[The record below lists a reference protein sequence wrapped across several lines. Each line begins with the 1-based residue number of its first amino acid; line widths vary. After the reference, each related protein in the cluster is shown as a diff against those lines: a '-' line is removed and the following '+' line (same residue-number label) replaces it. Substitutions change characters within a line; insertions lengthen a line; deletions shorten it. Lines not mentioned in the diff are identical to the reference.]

1 MRTNYITKK
10 LASYIILLA
19 LSLFVSCSNESLID
33 NVPST
38 ENSIREGVPM
48 VLNLSIEN
56 GGSTTTRSTDY
67 KWEDGATLA
76 INPKEDLVEKGYFL
90 YAVYKADIGWM
101 VYNLNGNEAEGQC
114 DVYYSESWTY
124 ETVQTW
130 AYEFAQT
137 GRGNTAAYSGIYASR
152 WYDRDWG
159 NYIKEESTCSYKD
172 GIFYLNTTLV
182 PLYGRVR
189 FVADSPITA
198 EYNHARVEVIEPS
211 DGDWISAFAAATDNL
226 AFHKESDGKYYSN
239 YIYSDAIPEIRIG
252 DYVYKYRGNTL
263 LERGTSGCISLPT
276 VPYTTAN
283 WTCEK
288 YFEIVLDTEKTIEL
302 NGDGIRYFQLYTQLS
317 SKNTGGEDAEGSKGR
332 GNNII
337 HSSIGLNVEIDFTV
351 HSRSSSWFSAFIESQ
366 NSNDYSTTFQSSR
379 YYEGC
384 ASYVINVPLSI
395 RQQLKIHNC
404 YTSEADWF
412 CPYVRATSSDSFIK
426 ACVVNLTIHKTK
438 LSNF

>member
-1 MRTNYITKK
+1 MRTNCIIKK

-19 LSLFVSCSNESLID
+19 LSLFASCLNESLID

-38 ENSIREGVPM
+38 EKSIREGVPM

-56 GGSTTTRSTDY
+56 GSSITTRSTDY
-67 KWEDGATLA
+67 KWEDGATLL
-76 INPKEDLVEKGYFL
+76 ISGGIIFTEKGYYL
-90 YAVYKADIGWM
+90 YAVYKEDTGWR

-114 DVYYSESWTY
+114 DVYYSESLTY
-124 ETVQTW
+124 ETVKAGIFDSG
-130 AYEFAQT
+130 AY
-137 GRGNTAAYSGIYASR
+137 GGVYAST
-152 WYDRDWG
+152 WYDRDRYAW
-159 NYIKEESTCSYKD
+159 IKEEESTCSYKD

-198 EYNHARVEVIEPS
+198 EYNHARVNLFPS
-211 DGDWISAFAAATDNL
+211 EINVVNVSAAATDYL
-226 AFHKESDGKYYSN
+226 TFHKESDGKYYSN
-239 YIYSDAIPEIRIG
+239 YIYSDAIPEIHIG

-263 LERGTSGCISLPT
+263 LERGASGCISLPT
-276 VPYTTAN
+276 VPYTTAT

-302 NGDGIRYFQLYTQLS
+302 NGDGNGYFQQYTQLS
-317 SKNTGGEDAEGSKGR
+317 SKNTGNEDTGGNEGR

-337 HSSIGLNVEIDFTV
+337 RSSIGLNVEMEFTM
-351 HSRSSSWFSAFIESQ
+351 HSRSGSTLSSYIESQ
-366 NSNDYSTTFQSSR
+366 NSFDRTAR

-384 ASYVINVPLSI
+384 AYHVIPTQIGV
-395 RQQLKIHNC
+395 RQHFKIHNC
-404 YTSEADWF
+404 YTSEGDWF
-412 CPYVRATSSDSFIK
+412 CPYVRATPSYPGEA
-426 ACVVNLTIHKTK
+426 ACVVKMTIHKTK